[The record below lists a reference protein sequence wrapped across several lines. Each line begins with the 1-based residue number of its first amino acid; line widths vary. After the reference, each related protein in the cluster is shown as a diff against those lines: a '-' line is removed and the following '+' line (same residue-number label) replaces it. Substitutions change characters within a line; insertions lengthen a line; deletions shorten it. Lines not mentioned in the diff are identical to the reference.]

1 MKCTSPSAGVISHK
15 DGGLWCLWA
24 ITACAFGDL
33 ALLLERPSGCWGY
46 PHRTAVQTLTYH
58 TLWLCP
64 SRPAYSPG
72 PPVHSATGDWQL
84 PLPRPQASCLFMTL
98 TYGTS
103 VGGWR
108 ELLAER
114 VQRVPIRALLKQN
127 KCKMRGEQRRPGGV
141 CPPACAPVSAH
152 SPCRDAARR

>member
-1 MKCTSPSAGVISHK
+1 MV
-15 DGGLWCLWA
+15 
-24 ITACAFGDL
+24 
-33 ALLLERPSGCWGY
+33 
-46 PHRTAVQTLTYH
+46 
-58 TLWLCP
+58 
-64 SRPAYSPG
+64 
-72 PPVHSATGDWQL
+72 
-84 PLPRPQASCLFMTL
+84 L

-141 CPPACAPVSAH
+141 CAPASVPRVCTLALQGHCEEMNPGGWRNWAFRASWCLHRGVLGKSAVCPPPQAGLHNKFSSLALNSGLQGTGVCQRSAAPQKSR
-152 SPCRDAARR
+152 SSGMFFS